1 MSLIDDK
8 LGGTTPIE
16 VILELPEEEFFI
28 DEDDLFFSEG
38 SETVT
43 YWWREKNM
51 DVLEEIQKV

>member
-28 DEDDLFFSEG
+28 DEDDLFL
-38 SETVT
+38 V
-43 YWWREKNM
+43 K
-51 DVLEEIQKV
+51 IQKQSLIGGVKRTWIF